1 MRERTRDRAQAPKA
15 LTRLLSLLF
24 SRPLS
29 LLRSLLPPVLP
40 SDPAYPNLMRRW
52 FVFNLALAAL
62 VVVLYLSPILSLLT
76 SLLHLLRLR

>member
-15 LTRLLSLLF
+15 LTRLLSLRLH
-24 SRPLS
+24 RPLS

-40 SDPAYPNLMRRW
+40 SDPAYPILMRRW

-62 VVVLYLSPILSLLT
+62 VVLLYLSPILSLLT